1 MVNAFFLGQT
11 ECFAP
16 KFVFQSTIVDLT
28 VVIYSGKSLVECLGI
43 MPSKPQLDN
52 FDLPC
57 VI

>member
-1 MVNAFFLGQT
+1 MVNAFFLGKLNVLLQNL
-11 ECFAP
+11 
-16 KFVFQSTIVDLT
+16 FQSTIVDLT

-43 MPSKPQLDN
+43 MRSKPQLDN

>member
-43 MPSKPQLDN
+43 MRSKPQLDN
-52 FDLPC
+52 FDCL
-57 VI
+57 V